1 MDHLLITA
9 DDLKLYQI
17 YNIRYVRPGPGG
29 GRIATSRALFLGLFN
44 KKNSVSADFFSM
56 DTSQDP
62 SKIAE
67 YFGIWFL
74 TYCPVMSG
82 DDINS
87 TKDSFEFVFCDPEKG
102 LSQPEGSNIIT
113 IAPDYCST
121 KTMYPQDTIESKKA
135 FEKLRIIA
143 RKTGLIDARLET
155 YAGKAPTS
163 LTNTVI
169 RNLHRG
175 LTKLVEKA

>member
-17 YNIRYVRPGPGG
+17 YNIRYVRPVSGG

-44 KKNSVSADFFSM
+44 KKHSVSADFLSM
-56 DTSQDP
+56 DTSQEH
-62 SKIAE
+62 SALAE

-74 TYCPVMSG
+74 TYCPVMSR
-82 DDINS
+82 DDLNS
-87 TKDSFEFVFCDPEKG
+87 TRDSFEFVFCDPEKG
-102 LSQPEGSNIIT
+102 LSRPEGSNIIT
-113 IAPDYCST
+113 ILPDYCSI

-135 FEKLRIIA
+135 FEKLRIIS
-143 RKTGLIDARLET
+143 RKTGLIDARLEA
-155 YAGKAPTS
+155 YSGKTPTT

-175 LTKLVEKA
+175 LTQLIEKA